1 MAIVWA
7 VAYVYLGVA
16 AIPATVSPPGRW
28 DLAAHAVATA
38 LLAALL
44 LEWRRRPAPRSAGT
58 FAFVAACLLGLAV
71 EIVQAMVPHRGF
83 ELADL
88 AADAVGAAVAVLV
101 VPRLAAVAPRVTTA
115 MLVVA
120 GERFGGGAGPDYGGL
135 SLRSGRCGTVS
146 SWRPIRLLR
155 VGWTSPRC

>member
-1 MAIVWA
+1 MSTPLRIDRSVGPVAIVWA
-7 VAYVYLGVA
+7 VVYVYLGVA

-120 GERFGGGAGPDYGGL
+120 GGAASVAALVLTTAG
-135 SLRSGRCGTVS
+135 
-146 SWRPIRLLR
+146 
-155 VGWTSPRC
+155 